1 MANPRTQRQQP
12 IGSRRQQGVALFIAL
27 VVLLIITILGISGL
41 QTTTLEERM
50 AASARDRDIAFQAAE
65 AALAQA
71 EIFVQGIGVTGL
83 APFDLN
89 TAGLY
94 RPQTDPAVDDWWEV
108 VDWQN
113 DPSLPTVGVAIN
125 GVAAQPRYIVEYQT
139 RVLAGDDALNV
150 SNVGASV
157 GAPTDI
163 FRVTAYG
170 TGGSVRAKVML
181 QATYGV
187 VISN

>member
-1 MANPRTQRQQP
+1 MRNAQAHRRRTAAA
-12 IGSRRQQGVALFIAL
+12 RRQDGVALFIAL
-27 VVLLIITILGISGL
+27 VVLLVITVLGISGL

-65 AALAQA
+65 AALFQA
-71 EIFVQGIGVTGL
+71 EQFVTGLPVTGL
-83 APFDLN
+83 AQFDLN

-94 RPQTDPAVDDWWEV
+94 RPQTDPALDDWWET
-108 VDWQN
+108 VDWEN
-113 DPSLPTVGVAIN
+113 DGTLPTVGVAIN

-139 RVLAGDDALNV
+139 RVLAGDDALNI

-157 GAPTDI
+157 GTPTDI
-163 FRVTAYG
+163 FRITAFG
-170 TGGSVRAKVML
+170 TGGSDRANVML

-187 VISN
+187 VITN

>member
-1 MANPRTQRQQP
+1 MAISRRERQQP
-12 IGSRRQQGVALFIAL
+12 IGRRRQQGVALFIAL

-71 EIFVQGIGVTGL
+71 EIFVNGIGVTGL

-108 VDWQN
+108 VDWEN

-125 GVAAQPRYIVEYQT
+125 GVAAQPRYIVEYQA

-170 TGGSVRAKVML
+170 TGGSDRAKVML